1 MRSGIIYFALG
12 GLFIYI
18 AILNATETIWNPMS
32 IILLA
37 VAAIDIGMGFTML
50 RNYLKQKNADRD

>member
-1 MRSGIIYFALG
+1 MGSGLVYFALG
-12 GLFIYI
+12 GLFIYL

-37 VAAIDIGMGFTML
+37 IAAIDIGMGFTML
-50 RNYLKQKNADRD
+50 RNYFKQKNSE

>member
-1 MRSGIIYFALG
+1 MRNGLIYFALG
-12 GLFIYI
+12 GLFIYL
-18 AILNATETIWNPMS
+18 AVLNATETIWNPMS

-50 RNYLKQKNADRD
+50 RNYLKQKNSE

>member
-1 MRSGIIYFALG
+1 MRNGIIYFILG
-12 GLFIYI
+12 GLFIYLALI
-18 AILNATETIWNPMS
+18 NATETIWNPIS

-50 RNYLKQKNADRD
+50 RNRIKEKNIDNK

>member
-1 MRSGIIYFALG
+1 MRSGIVYLALG
-12 GLFIYI
+12 GLFIYL

-37 VAAIDIGMGFTML
+37 VAAIDIGMGFTMF
-50 RNYLKQKNADRD
+50 RNYLKQKDAE